1 MTIAHGSAVRTVVA
15 DAVVDA
21 IDGGASAGA
30 LKFYTA
36 GFSTLLCTITLAD
49 PAFGAA
55 SGGSATML
63 SGPRS
68 GTCVAGG
75 TVAKFRL
82 EDSNS
87 VSIVEGDVGTSGQ
100 DINLSSVTVN
110 LNDVIQITSLTYT
123 APT

>member
-1 MTIAHGSAVRTVVA
+1 MTIAHGSAIRTTIA

-21 IDGGASAGA
+21 VDNGSSAGV

-36 GFSTLLCTITLAD
+36 GFGTLLCTITFSD

-63 SGPRS
+63 SGPKS
-68 GTCVAGG
+68 GTCSAGG
-75 TVAKFRL
+75 TVAKFRI
-82 EDSNS
+82 EDSNG
-87 VSIVEGDVGTSGQ
+87 VSIIEGDVGTSGQ

-110 LNDVIQITSLTYT
+110 VNDVIQITSLTYT